1 MLSKEILEA
10 QESIELPAREMMDFN
25 VSLIGALQGNA
36 NFQASAVCSIN
47 VAQQTNGI
55 VVTQSN

>member
-10 QESIELPAREMMDFN
+10 QETVELPTREMMDFN
-25 VSLIGALQGNA
+25 VSLIGALQTNLNGQLALAGSA
-36 NFQASAVCSIN
+36 NLAGQV
-47 VAQQTNGI
+47 NGI